1 MINFRIKF
9 FHTNHVKNLENQIII
24 QNKIN
29 FRIKYCFIQ
38 KSINL
43 RLKFILFDIS
53 IMKKLPWYL
62 LAIILQAANQQVC
75 IGVECGRSTADIY
88 ICILIL
94 IYLLIYICILILIYY
109 LLIWLCTMHWHFC
122 SRVTALDRDFNQVHE
137 LWLLRSLAKNTNFVQ
152 VIIKSVLNTS
162 LSYNHGS

>member
-9 FHTNHVKNLENQIII
+9 FHTNHAKLENQIII

-29 FRIKYCFIQ
+29 FRIKSCFIQ

-43 RLKFILFDIS
+43 RLKFILFDKS
-53 IMKKLPWYL
+53 ILKKLPWYL

-75 IGVECGRSTADIY
+75 MGVECGRFTADIY

-109 LLIWLCTMHWHFC
+109 LLIWLFTMHWHFC

-137 LWLLRSLAKNTNFVQ
+137 LWLLRSPAKNTNFVQ
-152 VIIKSVLNTS
+152 VIIKSVLKTC

>member
-1 MINFRIKF
+1 MKNFKIKF
-9 FHTNHVKNLENQIII
+9 FHTIHVKNLKIKSSYKISELNLVSYKNQLTWDWNLFHLIN
-24 QNKIN
+24 QFWKI
-29 FRIKYCFIQ
+29 
-38 KSINL
+38 
-43 RLKFILFDIS
+43 
-53 IMKKLPWYL
+53 LPWYL

-75 IGVECGRSTADIY
+75 IGVECGRFTADIY

-137 LWLLRSLAKNTNFVQ
+137 LWLLRSIAKNTNFVQ
-152 VIIKSVLNTS
+152 VTIKSVLKTC